1 MNKKKIFK
9 GLGIGLIIVLMA
21 CGVFYYKV
29 LKPVFKEHKR
39 VRSLTIK
46 NINLAEVKDGEYSG
60 QFSYGK
66 ETNIKVVVT
75 VEAGEIVT
83 LNVVENGDTDYAKK
97 AAAGIKKEILKQQKN
112 NVDVVSGATTTSK
125 AILKA
130 VEIALSKGL

>member
-66 ETNIKVVVT
+66 ENNIKVVVT